1 VDSADRANVL
11 SGREN
16 IQHGRRNREAGR
28 LAATGQQHR
37 PVCRVFR
44 LFCTTFTCLLL
55 LISTL
60 SAPSAVSASS
70 KVLRYGTQKT
80 VGHPSALA
88 DMECRKRPVAGKV
101 SPLDGNGTGLACL
114 PAHYDFRRQDA
125 DVATIIVRPAG
136 LTSGRIETRGARAP
150 PLHFA

>member
-1 VDSADRANVL
+1 M
-11 SGREN
+11 
-16 IQHGRRNREAGR
+16 
-28 LAATGQQHR
+28 AATGQQHR
-37 PVCRVFR
+37 PVRRAFR

-80 VGHPSALA
+80 VGHSSALA

-101 SPLDGNGTGLACL
+101 TPLDGTGLACL
-114 PAHYDFRRQDA
+114 PARDDFRRQDA

-150 PLHFA
+150 PFHFA